1 MTLSHSISE
10 PGLIWGLGEE
20 AFMAGG
26 VDADDPPAQ
35 ALQPNPADEVLQ
47 DWIALINDHHDHA
60 NPDYAH
66 NGENVVDNT
75 QDAGPAPEVNNPP
88 PPLPSLQPHWALP
101 LGLNYLHTPDHAYFP
116 PAPLTAIT
124 HHYFDYDAF
133 PQPSTLR
140 RTLIAEVPLRQP
152 QNIRLFR
159 EIGAG
164 WISPT
169 TVLNGMVGMNAEDDT
184 DVTIAGTG
192 DPAEN
197 DNDLVNEQLRVF
209 SSFVEDSLGG
219 SPVMGYGG
227 RCAIWI
233 EEHER
238 EGTNGVPGRLH
249 PIPVM
254 KVATFPA
261 FERPAIDGSKGE
273 EVFVHPE
280 LEIAQGRV
288 CTLAVP
294 DCVNL
299 DNAYSFDLDDIRGI
313 VGIAMTSGEIV
324 LVDYS

>member
-1 MTLSHSISE
+1 
-10 PGLIWGLGEE
+10 
-20 AFMAGG
+20 
-26 VDADDPPAQ
+26 
-35 ALQPNPADEVLQ
+35 
-47 DWIALINDHHDHA
+47 
-60 NPDYAH
+60 
-66 NGENVVDNT
+66 
-75 QDAGPAPEVNNPP
+75 
-88 PPLPSLQPHWALP
+88 
-101 LGLNYLHTPDHAYFP
+101 
-116 PAPLTAIT
+116 
-124 HHYFDYDAF
+124 
-133 PQPSTLR
+133 
-140 RTLIAEVPLRQP
+140 
-152 QNIRLFR
+152 
-159 EIGAG
+159 
-164 WISPT
+164 
-169 TVLNGMVGMNAEDDT
+169 MNAEDDT